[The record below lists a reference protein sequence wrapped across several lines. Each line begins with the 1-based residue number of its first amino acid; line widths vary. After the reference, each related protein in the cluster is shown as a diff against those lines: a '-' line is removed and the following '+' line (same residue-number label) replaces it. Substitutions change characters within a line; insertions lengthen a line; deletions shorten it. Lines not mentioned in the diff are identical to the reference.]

1 MTEPIIVEELKTQ
14 DQINLEE
21 TIRECEFDITYH
33 TKERDRHNRHLDIRK
48 RALEDLKDEHQRKYG
63 ETQL

>member
-1 MTEPIIVEELKTQ
+1 MTEQIIVEELKTK

-48 RALEDLKDEHQRKYG
+48 RALQDLKDEYQRKY

>member
-1 MTEPIIVEELKTQ
+1 MTEHIVEELKPK

-21 TIRECEFDITYH
+21 TIRECEFDIKYH
-33 TKERDRHNRHLDIRK
+33 TKERDRHNRHLDIRN
-48 RALEDLKDEHQRKYG
+48 RALEDLKDEYQRKY